1 MTLAYK
7 GYFLDSVK
15 YGTDDFNSVFA
26 HLISSGVSTFNG
38 TTIADVAD
46 EISNATSSGV
56 DIVEQDSCMVKK
68 YGDSYK
74 VSPGTCWLPDGSF
87 IIVDSDGVQ
96 ITPAEGEV
104 NYVYV
109 FHNVVT
115 NEININ
121 VSSEKG
127 DTDSVSL
134 ATIGTDGSVTDTRK
148 FATAKVKLAANQSN
162 MYTSKNLTVPYI
174 GNASDETERLVD
186 TVTVNHSFNYIYLE
200 AVGRYYTYTSVVDNA
215 DTKYVDLDF
224 AFGGTTTV
232 TASLIFRITGST
244 VRIYVSRGAVYS
256 NIKVTFM

>member
-1 MTLAYK
+1 MALAYK

-15 YGTDDFNSVFA
+15 YGTDDFNSMFA
-26 HLISSGVSTFNG
+26 HLVSSGVSTFNG

-46 EISNATSSGV
+46 EISNVTSSGV

-127 DTDSVSL
+127 GTDSVSL

-174 GNASDETERLVD
+174 GNASDETERFVD
-186 TVTVNHSFNYIYLE
+186 TVTVNHGFKYIHLE
-200 AVGRYYTYTSVVDNA
+200 RADGLYKTVSVETGIDEVGVNLDFKSSPTVYA
-215 DTKYVDLDF
+215 DLIFKIRGIHSSYVD
-224 AFGGTTTV
+224 
-232 TASLIFRITGST
+232 
-244 VRIYVSRGAVYS
+244 IYVSRGMTTNVT
-256 NIKVTFM
+256 VTFM